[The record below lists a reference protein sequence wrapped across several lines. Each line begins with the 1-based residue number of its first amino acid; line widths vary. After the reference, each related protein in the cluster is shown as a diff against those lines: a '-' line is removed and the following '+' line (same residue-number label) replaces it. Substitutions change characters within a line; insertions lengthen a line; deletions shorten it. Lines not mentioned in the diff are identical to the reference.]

1 MRYVDGL
8 GPSADAP
15 MWLGGGDGWHMDII
29 QSMTQRRIW
38 LSIINHQSSI
48 THVRTH
54 AHTYARTHT
63 HTHAHR
69 SAEGTARAQQPEL
82 GQPVRHSFDLVLS
95 QAPTTT
101 PTTPLT
107 TTTTTA
113 TTTSTTTVTTAT
125 RTATTTTTS

>member
-63 HTHAHR
+63 HARTQVSRRNSPGPAAR
-69 SAEGTARAQQPEL
+69 ARTARQAQLLIWFSAKHQPPL
-82 GQPVRHSFDLVLS
+82 QRHCS
-95 QAPTTT
+95 P
-101 PTTPLT
+101 PPPRPPPRPPL
-107 TTTTTA
+107 
-113 TTTSTTTVTTAT
+113 
-125 RTATTTTTS
+125 RP